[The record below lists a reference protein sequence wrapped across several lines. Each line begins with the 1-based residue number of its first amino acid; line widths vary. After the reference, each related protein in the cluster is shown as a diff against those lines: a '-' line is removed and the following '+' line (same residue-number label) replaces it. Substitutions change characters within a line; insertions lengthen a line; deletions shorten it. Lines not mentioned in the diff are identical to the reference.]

1 MRSSTVFFETSS
13 ISSIFLRKGELS
25 TLHRSPPELSG
36 DLDLFDE
43 TGNDHAEGGSPPPHL
58 VGEDARSGG
67 RLLLQHLDHDVEALL
82 SWGAVLVHRA
92 SLVHQ
97 VREAFFPAPAFSLG
111 VRERF
116 GRAFFFPGPA
126 LSLCARETFGRALF
140 SRTDPQPMRARKVR
154 ETFFFSYSC
163 TAHFRTRLNYYTLLQ
178 GS

>member
-1 MRSSTVFFETSS
+1 MGTFWKMRSSTVFFETSS

-97 VREAFFPAPAFSLG
+97 VREAFLLHRIIDAFHL
-111 VRERF
+111 
-116 GRAFFFPGPA
+116 
-126 LSLCARETFGRALF
+126 
-140 SRTDPQPMRARKVR
+140 RK
-154 ETFFFSYSC
+154 
-163 TAHFRTRLNYYTLLQ
+163 
-178 GS
+178 